1 MQLLI
6 DILQSADFW
15 KIAFPALAAIVA
27 WFFNERSKLAW
38 EQFKRKEEHY
48 KELLRCLK
56 GFYASTQDKELK
68 GQFLHQVNLLWL
80 YAPDQVIQAAYDF
93 LEKVKTG
100 VSFPDNEKELACGAL
115 VEAVRKD
122 LLSRRIVKGSKLNA
136 KDFRHFVST

>member
-1 MQLLI
+1 MQALI

-15 KIAFPALAAIVA
+15 KIAFPALAAIVV
-27 WFFNERSKLAW
+27 WFLNERSKLAW

-56 GFYASTQDKELK
+56 GFYVSTQDKELK
-68 GQFLHQVNLLWL
+68 SQFLHQVNLLWL
-80 YAPDQVIQAAYDF
+80 YAPDHVIQAAYEF

-100 VSFPDNEKELACGAL
+100 VSFPEHERELTCGAL

-122 LLSRRIVKGSKLNA
+122 LLARSIVKRSSLNA
-136 KDFRHFVST
+136 KDFRHFIST